1 MILLV
6 MVIRANTNANHII
19 STGKFNNATQTGKR
33 ITAISHHAAESFQG
47 VKWTPSVGIDA

>member
-6 MVIRANTNANHII
+6 MVIRANTNANHTI
-19 STGKFNNATQTGKR
+19 STGKFNSAAQTGMR